1 MIKYNNIEFFTSPEG
16 EILIRIDGEQI
27 RELTEADE
35 LVVYFFE
42 KVRKDYP
49 EAFSTLS
56 EIYKASERNL
66 SYFRYLCVRRF
77 IRCNFSMYDT
87 LKYDI
92 DCDGQFHFEQI
103 KCPIGGECI
112 GFKRIC
118 NPKFNN
124 SLSNRE
130 NQILK
135 LYGLENMEIAEIAS
149 LLFISPF
156 TVETT
161 IRTIRLKLNIHNK
174 AGLAHYCE
182 NHFK

>member
-16 EILIRIDGEQI
+16 EILIRKMGEQI
-27 RELTEADE
+27 RELTEGDQLISE
-35 LVVYFFE
+35 CFE

-49 EAFSTLS
+49 DAFRTLS
-56 EIYKASERNL
+56 EVYKASERNI

-77 IRCNFSMYDT
+77 IRCNFAMYDT
-87 LKYDI
+87 SKEDI
-92 DCDGQFHFEQI
+92 DSEGQFHFEQVQ
-103 KCPIGGECI
+103 CPMRGECVGYNI
-112 GFKRIC
+112 IC
-118 NPKFNN
+118 NPKFNS
-124 SLSNRE
+124 SLSKRE
-130 NQILK
+130 EQILK
-135 LYGLENMEIAEIAS
+135 MYGLENKEMSEISNI
-149 LLFISPF
+149 LFISPF